1 MSFSSRIRD
10 RGVFPQR
17 RLELELGLY
26 LGVTRRTEG
35 VDQAVAGCVLT
46 LLALLGHD
54 VGYMHWRGRAGS
66 AGPIPKRSQAV
77 LARLCHMKDG
87 RGGEVRLAG
96 PDSVSSWVLAP
107 YQIGIRK
114 ILFFFNFFY
123 NLQTNL
129 N

>member
-1 MSFSSRIRD
+1 MRAHAAGFAGPRCGLHALERP
-10 RGVFPQR
+10 G
-17 RLELELGLY
+17 RLGW
-26 LGVTRRTEG
+26 
-35 VDQAVAGCVLT
+35 ANSKAKSGC
-46 LLALLGHD
+46 
-54 VGYMHWRGRAGS
+54 AGS
-66 AGPIPKRSQAV
+66 AVPHERWKG
-77 LARLCHMKDG
+77 
-87 RGGEVRLAG
+87 GGEVRLAG